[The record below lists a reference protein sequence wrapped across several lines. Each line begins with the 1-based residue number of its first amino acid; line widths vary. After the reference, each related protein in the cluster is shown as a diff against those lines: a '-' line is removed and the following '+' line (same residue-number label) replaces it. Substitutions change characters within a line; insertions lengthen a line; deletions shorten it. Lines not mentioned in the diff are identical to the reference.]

1 MTSNLGTRR
10 LSDRPQDLA
19 RAYDGEV
26 PVPFYWQAATA
37 PLRKPSRPHPGEI
50 GTVLPYAMLPDEML
64 LATAVSLDQVDE
76 MLERRARREE
86 VAGG

>member
-10 LSDRPQDLA
+10 SSARPQDLA

-26 PVPFYWQAATA
+26 PVPFYWQAANA
-37 PLRKPSRPHPGEI
+37 PVRRPSRRHAGEI
-50 GTVLPYAMLPDEML
+50 GTELPYAMLPDEVL
-64 LATAVSLDQVDE
+64 LAAAVSLDQIDE
-76 MLERRARREE
+76 LLERRARREE